1 MAAAGRR
8 SVQAGPEG
16 LPASGKGVFAAVA
29 DGKRTLLLPT
39 PMGLRNFRK
48 RLRKACP
55 WLKFGYFN
63 PYLEDRA

>member
-1 MAAAGRR
+1 
-8 SVQAGPEG
+8 VQLRNLNLDPE
-16 LPASGKGVFAAVA
+16 LYMSLVRASGALDNPARSA
-29 DGKRTLLLPT
+29 S
-39 PMGLRNFRK
+39 MGLRNFRK